1 MHGIDQVKLMDSGTA
16 LFEAP
21 DLDAAT
27 QKVSELL
34 LRGGGSLRRD
44 GEKLLL
50 DFSTR
55 RYWQVLEATVEPTS
69 TPGRYAVSLR
79 EGDAPRRLRFGLPS
93 RAARQRNYQVLKG
106 LALK

>member
-16 LFEAP
+16 LFDAP

-69 TPGRYAVSLR
+69 TQGRYAVSLR
-79 EGDAPRRLRFGLPS
+79 EGDAPRLLRFGLPS
-93 RAARQRNYQVLKG
+93 RAARERNYQVLKG